1 MTDPFRHDWM
11 IREARWWFGRC
22 RYEIISTSIYEHDI
36 YAVTTDS
43 HIAHRIVEA
52 MNEVRRGKQPRK
64 S

>member
-1 MTDPFRHDWM
+1 M
-11 IREARWWFGRC
+11 IREVRWWFGRR